1 MTAIFFSLL
10 LAAVSLPGYRGS
22 VNDFAGVLT
31 PDTQR
36 RLEAISHDLR
46 AATGA
51 ELAVVTVE
59 TTAPLDSKSYAVEL
73 FKKWGV
79 GQKGRDNGVM
89 LLLAVK
95 NRRVEIEVGYG
106 LEGILPDARCGRI
119 LDTHAVPYFRRG
131 DWSAGLVATSQ
142 ALAEAVR
149 GGAVKEPLSSQGR
162 RQTEPRGDFASNLVA
177 VFTVLL
183 LLGVFALVQWRLG
196 RCPKCGYRPLTICDR
211 IVTNSTRYTNG
222 RRLRDV
228 SCPKCG
234 YHEAQYIQD
243 PSSSSYGGSGG
254 FGGGSFSGGGGGFS
268 FGGGCS
274 GGGGA
279 GRGF

>member
-1 MTAIFFSLL
+1 MTAILLSLL
-10 LAAVSLPGYRGS
+10 LAAVSLPDYHGP

-36 RLEAISHDLR
+36 RLETIFYNLR
-46 AATGA
+46 SATGA
-51 ELAVVTVE
+51 ELAVVTVG

-79 GQKGRDNGVM
+79 GRKGRDNGVL

-95 NRRVEIEVGYG
+95 DHRVEIEVGYG

-119 LDTHAVPYFRRG
+119 LDEHAVPYFRRG
-131 DWSAGLVATSQ
+131 DWSAGLVATAQ
-142 ALAEAVR
+142 TLADAMR
-149 GGAVKEPLSSQGR
+149 GGAAQEPPPSRNRRPAGR
-162 RQTEPRGDFASNLVA
+162 HNDVASGLTALFLVL
-177 VFTVLL
+177 VMV
-183 LLGVFALVQWRLG
+183 GIFALVQWRLG
-196 RCPKCGYRPLTICDR
+196 RCPKCGYRPLTCCDN
-211 IVTNSTRYTNG
+211 IVTSSTRHTNG
-222 RRLRDV
+222 RRRREI

-234 YHEAQYIQD
+234 YHEVQYLLD
-243 PSSSSYGGSGG
+243 PSPDSYGSGG
-254 FGGGSFSGGGGGFS
+254 SFGGGGFS